1 MNYHFFNKCLIV
13 CNYFIFTIQSI
24 IGATDMRGC
33 KDGRAVM
40 NKPKNKEKT
49 KAEIIRAF
57 G

>member
-1 MNYHFFNKCLIV
+1 MNLMVLI
-13 CNYFIFTIQSI
+13 IFLIYKVKFQFTVQSI